1 MRQTHRSDWL
11 DVLMLIAGLVL
22 GLVLVFGLLLGGAL
36 LFVLFGW
43 LDWLDWLDWSWPP
56 KVERKMWILVLVWVA
71 GGANLT
77 ASSIPNFE
85 SKAACEKAY
94 NTLKA
99 DVSWGSNVNLVGT
112 CVSAK

>member
-1 MRQTHRSDWL
+1 
-11 DVLMLIAGLVL
+11 MLIAGLVL

-36 LFVLFGW
+36 LFVLFG
-43 LDWLDWLDWSWPP
+43 WLDWLDWSWPP